1 MEEQTLDATQFS
13 DLDLAI
19 IISNPNLF
27 DQNIIVKSQTE
38 WDNRDLEAL
47 ETQTLINQVKDIITE
62 GKSLASKNKENNM
75 VSFLKTKGIH
85 EYVASAYA
93 GEIKGTSTMTIV
105 ASIFIVVAVVRLL
118 FKAFN
123 N

>member
-1 MEEQTLDATQFS
+1 MEQQTLDAAQFS

-19 IISNPNLF
+19 IISNQNLF
-27 DQNIIVKSQTE
+27 DQNIIAKSQAE
-38 WDNRDLEAL
+38 WDNRNLEPL
-47 ETQTLINQVKDIITE
+47 ETQALINQVKDIITE
-62 GKSLASKNKENNM
+62 GKSLASKNKENNL